1 MVAPLLFYVRKG
13 AEFPRTEFVGS
24 PVPRMAGLGSSV
36 NRANCCK
43 PLALSVNFWN
53 VSKEYNSGTRH
64 NQRREKDTWAG
75 RAAAK
80 TRTKGP
86 WTRQSA
92 RPKRLPG
99 L

>member
-36 NRANCCK
+36 NRANCCN
-43 PLALSVNFWN
+43 PLALSVNFWT
-53 VSKEYNSGTRH
+53 VSKGYNSGTRH
-64 NQRREKDTWAG
+64 NQRREKEHVG
-75 RAAAK
+75 RQSRAK